1 MTPIRPV
8 LEVEGLR
15 VTYRQRRPRPWQRP
29 RSVHAVDGVSFHIG
43 SGETLGLVGE
53 SGCGK
58 SSVGRAV
65 LRLTEPSAG
74 RVMLE
79 GEDITSLPPWA
90 LRRRRGRMQIIF
102 QDPSSALDPRMT
114 VEELLSE
121 PLLIAGWPRPRI
133 HKRVREVL
141 EIVSLLPE
149 HLVRY
154 PHEFSGGQKQ
164 RIGIARALALEP
176 RLLVCDEPVSA
187 LDVSVQAQ
195 IVNLMR
201 EIQQKLGL
209 SYLFIAHDLGVVRQ
223 ISHRVAVMY
232 LGQIVESGT
241 RAQVYGAPLHPYTR
255 ALLAAAPR
263 IRPPGEDAARSPP
276 LRGELPDPA
285 NPPSGCR
292 FRTRCPI
299 AIPLCAEHAPE
310 TRDLGTGHL
319 VACHRAEQAGPAM
332 AAHPAALTAG

>member
-1 MTPIRPV
+1 MTIVPPV
-8 LEVEGLR
+8 LDVTGLR
-15 VTYRQRRPRPWQRP
+15 VTYRQRRARPWQQAAP
-29 RSVHAVDGVSFHIG
+29 VHAVDGVSFRIG
-43 SGETLGLVGE
+43 RGETLGLVGE

-74 RVMLE
+74 RVVLE
-79 GEDITSLPPWA
+79 GEEITGLSAQA
-90 LRRRRGRMQIIF
+90 LRRRRSGMQIIF

-121 PLLIAGWPRPRI
+121 PLLIADWPRPRI
-133 HKRVREVL
+133 RDRLREVL
-141 EIVSLLPE
+141 EIVSLQPE
-149 HLVRY
+149 HLERY

-201 EIQQKLGL
+201 EIQERLGL

-223 ISHRVAVMY
+223 ISHHVAVMY
-232 LGQIVESGT
+232 LGRIVESGT
-241 RAQVYGAPLHPYTR
+241 RAQIYGAPSHPYTR

-263 IRPPGEDAARSPP
+263 IRPPGEDAPRP
-276 LRGELPDPA
+276 LPLSGELPDPA
-285 NPPSGCR
+285 HPPSGCR

-299 AIPLCAEHAPE
+299 AMTLCAEEAPE
-310 TRDLGTGHL
+310 TRDLGAGHL
-319 VACHRAEQAGPAM
+319 VACHLAGAPPPVLAPGAAVRAG
-332 AAHPAALTAG
+332 